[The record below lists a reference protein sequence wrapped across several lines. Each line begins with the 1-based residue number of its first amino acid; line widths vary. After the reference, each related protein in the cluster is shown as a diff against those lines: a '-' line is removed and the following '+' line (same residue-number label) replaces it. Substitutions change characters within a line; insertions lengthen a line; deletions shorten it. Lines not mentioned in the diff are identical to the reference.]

1 MGVSEVDAGGCP
13 CYNRGSAGG
22 LPPIAIEDKSM
33 ANFSIHNV
41 VKIVAECQEWRS
53 GKRPSY
59 DVITVKVSTKSPL
72 FGNDGSFLEV
82 EITEREIKDNP

>member
-1 MGVSEVDAGGCP
+1 
-13 CYNRGSAGG
+13 
-22 LPPIAIEDKSM
+22 M

-59 DVITVKVSTKSPL
+59 DVITVKVSTKSPFSGKEEEHEVVL